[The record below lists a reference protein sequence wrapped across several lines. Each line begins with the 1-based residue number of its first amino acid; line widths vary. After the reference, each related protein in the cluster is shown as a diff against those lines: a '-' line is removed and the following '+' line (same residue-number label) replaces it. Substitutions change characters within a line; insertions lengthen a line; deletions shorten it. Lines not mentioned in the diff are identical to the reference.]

1 MKSQQLTKIMQQ
13 HRSEFPQN
21 VELSRH
27 LRENA
32 AEFSRIEGN
41 LISAAQGHLPKSLLI
56 TSCSPGEGK
65 TTSAAAIGVTLT
77 EQGTSSIL
85 QVDAHFREP
94 RLHQLLGQANSP
106 GLAEVVLNEQSWQE
120 AIQHCNGL
128 NLHFL
133 PTGGFFN

>member
-1 MKSQQLTKIMQQ
+1 MQQ
-13 HRSEFPQN
+13 HWSQFPQN

-27 LRENA
+27 LGENA
-32 AEFSRIEGN
+32 TEFSRIEGN
-41 LISAAQGHLPKSLLI
+41 LISAVQGHLPGSLLI

-65 TTSAAAIGVTLT
+65 TTTAAAIGVPLA

-85 QVDAHFREP
+85 LVDAHFREP
-94 RLHQLLGQANSP
+94 GLYQLLGQANSS
-106 GLAEVVLNEQSWQE
+106 GLAEVVLNEQPRQE

-133 PTGGFFN
+133 PTSGFFD